1 MAAEAGAY
9 ESARQFVCMIVI
21 AYYFLGSSSVKRI
34 LSSRIYN
41 AKAMDERPNPVETDR
56 PVVAEGPSEY
66 LRSVVQRNRGGGTVG
81 SYAVCSAHPA
91 VIDAAIQQALE
102 DGTCLH
108 VESTSSQVNQFGG
121 YTGMTPQQFADSIGV
136 AAASA
141 GLPAGRVLLGADH
154 LGPFAWRHEPLATAM
169 AKACDLARRC
179 VHAGY
184 QKIHLDTSMPCSD
197 DAESLDEKGVAERA
211 AILCRAAEEA
221 CEEMPTGSPSMLYVI
236 GTEVPPPGGELA
248 EGECPAPTLVE
259 DVHRTLDTFRSAFR
273 AHGLF
278 AAWENVVG
286 LVVQPAVEFG
296 DTRVFDYDRQKV
308 HALSAGLPASPA
320 LVYEAH
326 STDYQAPSAL
336 AEMVE
341 DHFAILKVG
350 PWLTFAY
357 REAIF
362 ALSAIEREILGHKRD
377 VRSSQVREALEFEML
392 RDPAYW
398 RSYYRG
404 GDDELRLSRAFS
416 FSDRCR
422 YYWPQPSVQEE
433 LKRLL
438 HNLGRF
444 SCPLTLL
451 SQYLPIEYE
460 AIRQGALENDTA
472 ALIGHHI
479 RRVLR
484 FYGVACGVPAS

>member
-1 MAAEAGAY
+1 
-9 ESARQFVCMIVI
+9 MIVI
-21 AYYFLGSSSVKRI
+21 AYYFIDSTSVKRI
-34 LSSRIYN
+34 LGSRIYN
-41 AKAMDERPNPVETDR
+41 AKAMNQRSDPFETDR
-56 PVVAEGPSEY
+56 SPVADGPSEY
-66 LRSVVQRNRGGGTVG
+66 LRSVVQRNRGGATVG
-81 SYAVCSAHPA
+81 TYAVCSAHPA

-102 DGTCLH
+102 DGNCLH

-121 YTGMTPQQFADSIGV
+121 YTGMTPKQFADGMRV

-141 GLPAGRVLLGADH
+141 GLPPGRVLLGADH
-154 LGPFAWRHEPLATAM
+154 LGPFAWRSEPSATAM
-169 AKACDLARRC
+169 AKACDLAGLC

-184 QKIHLDTSMPCSD
+184 QKIHLDTSMPCGD
-197 DAESLDEKGVAERA
+197 DKILDEKTVAERA
-211 AILCRAAEEA
+211 AILCRAAEDA
-221 CEEMPTGSPSMLYVI
+221 CEDMPTGSPRPLYVI
-236 GTEVPPPGGELA
+236 GTEVPPPGGEVA
-248 EGECPAPTLVE
+248 EGQCPAPTMIE
-259 DVHRTLDTFRSAFR
+259 DVHRTLDVFHSAFR

-296 DTRVFDYDRQKV
+296 DSRVFDYDRQKV
-308 HALSAGLPASPA
+308 QALAAGLPKRPA

-326 STDYQAPSAL
+326 STDYQSPAAL

-362 ALSAIEREILGHKRD
+362 ALSSLEREILGHKREA
-377 VRSSQVREALEFEML
+377 RLSQVREALEFEML
-392 RDPAYW
+392 RNPAYW
-398 RSYYRG
+398 RSYYRSND
-404 GDDELRLSRAFS
+404 DDELRLSRAFS

-422 YYWPQPSVQEE
+422 YYWPQSSVQEE
-433 LKRLL
+433 VKCLL
-438 HNLGRF
+438 QNLGRF

-460 AIRQGALENDTA
+460 AIREGALDNDA
-472 ALIGHHI
+472 AAIIGHHI

-484 FYGVACGVPAS
+484 FYGAACGAPAS

>member
-1 MAAEAGAY
+1 MKL
-9 ESARQFVCMIVI
+9 MD
-21 AYYFLGSSSVKRI
+21 KR
-34 LSSRIYN
+34 R
-41 AKAMDERPNPVETDR
+41 NPVNTDR
-56 PVVAEGPSEY
+56 PAVAAGPSEY
-66 LRSVVQRNRGGGTVG
+66 LRSVVERNRGGEAVG

-91 VIDAAIQQALE
+91 AIDAAIQQALE

-121 YTGMTPQQFADSIGV
+121 YIGMTPLQFANGMRV
-136 AAASA
+136 AAAAA
-141 GLPAGRVLLGADH
+141 GLPTDRVLLGADH
-154 LGPFAWRHEPLATAM
+154 LGPFAWRNEPSATAM
-169 AKACDLARRC
+169 AKACDLARLC

-184 QKIHLDTSMPCSD
+184 QKIHLDTSMPCGD
-197 DAESLDEKGVAERA
+197 DVKILDEKTIAERA
-211 AILCRAAEEA
+211 AVLCRAAEEA
-221 CEEMPTGSPSMLYVI
+221 CEEMQNRSPRPLYVI
-236 GTEVPPPGGELA
+236 GTEVPAPGGEVA
-248 EGECPAPTLVE
+248 EGECPAPTKVE
-259 DVHRTLDTFRSAFR
+259 DVHRTLDVFHSAFR

-296 DTRVFDYDRQKV
+296 DTRVFDYDRRKV
-308 HALSAGLPASPA
+308 HALSAGLPESPA

-326 STDYQAPSAL
+326 STDYQAPAAL

-362 ALSAIEREILGHKRD
+362 ALSAIEREILGHTRQ
-377 VRSSQVREALEFEML
+377 VRLSQVRETLEFEML
-392 RDPAYW
+392 RNPANW
-398 RSYYRG
+398 RAYYRG

-433 LKRLL
+433 VTRLL
-438 HNLGRF
+438 HNLGLF

-460 AIRQGALENDTA
+460 AIRQGALENHAA
-472 ALIGHHI
+472 ALISHHI

-484 FYGVACGVPAS
+484 FYGAACGAPAS

>member
-1 MAAEAGAY
+1 MKL
-9 ESARQFVCMIVI
+9 MD
-21 AYYFLGSSSVKRI
+21 KR
-34 LSSRIYN
+34 R
-41 AKAMDERPNPVETDR
+41 NPVNTDR
-56 PVVAEGPSEY
+56 PAVAAGPSEY
-66 LRSVVQRNRGGGTVG
+66 LRSVVERNRGGEAVG

-91 VIDAAIQQALE
+91 AIDAAIQQALE

-121 YTGMTPQQFADSIGV
+121 YTGMTPLQFANGMRV
-136 AAASA
+136 AAAAA
-141 GLPAGRVLLGADH
+141 GLPTDRVLLGADH
-154 LGPFAWRHEPLATAM
+154 LGPFAWRNEPSATAM
-169 AKACDLARRC
+169 AKACDLARLC

-184 QKIHLDTSMPCSD
+184 QKIHLDTSMPCGD
-197 DAESLDEKGVAERA
+197 DVKILDEKTIAERA
-211 AILCRAAEEA
+211 AVLCRAAEEA
-221 CEEMPTGSPSMLYVI
+221 CEEMQNRSPRPLYVI
-236 GTEVPPPGGELA
+236 GTEVPAPGGEVA
-248 EGECPAPTLVE
+248 EGECPAPTKVE
-259 DVHRTLDTFRSAFR
+259 DVHRTLDVFHSAFR

-296 DTRVFDYDRQKV
+296 DTRVFDYDRRKV
-308 HALSAGLPASPA
+308 HALSAGLPESPA

-326 STDYQAPSAL
+326 STDYQAPAAL

-362 ALSAIEREILGHKRD
+362 ALSAIEREILGHTRQ
-377 VRSSQVREALEFEML
+377 VRLSQVRETLEFEML
-392 RDPAYW
+392 RNPANW
-398 RSYYRG
+398 RAYYRG

-433 LKRLL
+433 VTRLL
-438 HNLGRF
+438 HNLGLF

-460 AIRQGALENDTA
+460 AIRQGALENHAA
-472 ALIGHHI
+472 ALISHHI

-484 FYGVACGVPAS
+484 FYGAACGAPAS

>member
-1 MAAEAGAY
+1 MK
-9 ESARQFVCMIVI
+9 
-21 AYYFLGSSSVKRI
+21 GS
-34 LSSRIYN
+34 
-41 AKAMDERPNPVETDR
+41 NPVETVR
-56 PVVAEGPSEY
+56 PTAAEGASGY
-66 LRSVVQRNRGGGTVG
+66 LRSVITRNRSGETAG
-81 SYAVCSAHPA
+81 SYAVCSAHSA

-102 DGTCLH
+102 DGNCLH

-121 YTGMTPQQFADSIGV
+121 YTGMTPQQFAASIRA

-154 LGPFAWRHEPLATAM
+154 LGPFAWRSEPSATAM
-169 AKACDLARRC
+169 EKARDLACLC

-184 QKIHLDTSMPCSD
+184 QKIHLDTSMPCAD
-197 DAESLDEKGVAERA
+197 DGPTLDEKVVAERA

-221 CEEMPTGSPSMLYVI
+221 CEAMPPASPRPLYVI
-236 GTEVPPPGGELA
+236 GTEVPSPGGEVA

-259 DVHRTLDTFRSAFR
+259 DVHRTLDIFRSAFR
-273 AHGLF
+273 AQGLL
-278 AAWENVVG
+278 AAWDNVVG
-286 LVVQPAVEFG
+286 LVVQPAVDFG
-296 DTRVFDYDRQKV
+296 DTRVFDYSRQKV
-308 HALSAGLPASPA
+308 HSLSAGLPASPP

-326 STDYQAPSAL
+326 STDYQSPAAL

-362 ALSAIEREILGHKRD
+362 ALGNIEREMLDHKRE
-377 VRSSQVREALEFEML
+377 VRLSQVREALESEML
-392 RDPAYW
+392 RNPAYW

-404 GDDELRLSRAFS
+404 DDDGLRLSRAFS

-433 LKRLL
+433 VKRLL
-438 HNLGRF
+438 DNLERF

-460 AIRQGALENDTA
+460 AIRQGALQNDA
-472 ALIGHHI
+472 AAIIGHHI

-484 FYGVACGVPAS
+484 FYGVACGARAS

>member
-1 MAAEAGAY
+1 MKVMN
-9 ESARQFVCMIVI
+9 ES
-21 AYYFLGSSSVKRI
+21 
-34 LSSRIYN
+34 
-41 AKAMDERPNPVETDR
+41 PNPVETDR
-56 PVVAEGPSEY
+56 PAAAAEPSEY
-66 LRSVVQRNRGGGTVG
+66 LRSIVERNRGGATVG
-81 SYAVCSAHPA
+81 SYAVCSAHTA

-102 DGTCLH
+102 DGNCLH

-121 YTGMTPQQFADSIGV
+121 YTGMTPQQFADAMRV

-141 GLPAGRVLLGADH
+141 GLPADRVLLGADH
-154 LGPFAWRHEPLATAM
+154 LGPFAWRSEPSATAM
-169 AKACDLARRC
+169 AKACDLARLC

-184 QKIHLDTSMPCSD
+184 QKIHLDTSMPCGD
-197 DAESLDEKGVAERA
+197 DAKSLDEQTVAERA
-211 AILCRAAEEA
+211 AILCRAAEAA
-221 CEEMPTGSPSMLYVI
+221 CDEMPTGSPRPLYVI
-236 GTEVPPPGGELA
+236 GTEVPAPGGEVA
-248 EGECPAPTLVE
+248 EGECPVPTKVE
-259 DVHRTLDTFRSAFR
+259 DVHRTLDVFRSAFQ
-273 AHGLF
+273 AHDLF

-296 DTRVFDYDRQKV
+296 DAKVFDYDRRKV
-308 HALSAGLPASPA
+308 HALSAALPASPA

-326 STDYQAPSAL
+326 STDYQAPAAL

-362 ALSAIEREILGHKRD
+362 ALSSIEREILGHKHE
-377 VRSSQVREALEFEML
+377 VRSSQVREAIEAEMM
-392 RDPAYW
+392 RNRAYW
-398 RSYYRG
+398 RSYYHG
-404 GDDELRLSRAFS
+404 DDDELRLSRAFS

-433 LKRLL
+433 VNRLL
-438 HNLGRF
+438 RNLSLF
-444 SCPLTLL
+444 SYPLTLL
-451 SQYLPIEYE
+451 SQYLPLEYE
-460 AIRQGALENDTA
+460 AIRQGALENHPA

-484 FYGVACGVPAS
+484 FYSAACGARAS

>member
-1 MAAEAGAY
+1 MK
-9 ESARQFVCMIVI
+9 VMT
-21 AYYFLGSSSVKRI
+21 
-34 LSSRIYN
+34 
-41 AKAMDERPNPVETDR
+41 ERLNPVETDR
-56 PVVAEGPSEY
+56 PTVNEGPSEH
-66 LRSVVQRNRGGGTVG
+66 LRSVVERNRAGEAVG

-91 VIDAAIQQALE
+91 VIDAAIQQAIK
-102 DGTCLH
+102 DGNCLH
-108 VESTSSQVNQFGG
+108 LESTSSQVNQFGG
-121 YTGMTPQQFADSIGV
+121 YTGMTPQLFADAMRV

-141 GLPAGRVLLGADH
+141 GLPADRVLLGADH
-154 LGPFAWRHEPLATAM
+154 LGPFAWRGEPSATAM
-169 AKACDLARRC
+169 AKACDLARLC

-184 QKIHLDTSMPCSD
+184 QKIHLDTSMPCAD
-197 DAESLDEKGVAERA
+197 DVKILEEKTIAERA

-221 CEEMPTGSPSMLYVI
+221 CDEMPTGSPRLLYVI
-236 GTEVPPPGGELA
+236 GTEVPAPGGEVA
-248 EGECPAPTLVE
+248 EGECPAPTKIE
-259 DVHRTLDTFRSAFR
+259 DVHRTLDVFRSAFR

-278 AAWENVVG
+278 AAWENVIG

-296 DTRVFDYDRQKV
+296 DTKVFDYDRQKV
-308 HALSAGLPASPA
+308 HSLSAGLPASPA

-326 STDYQAPSAL
+326 STDYQTPEAL

-341 DHFAILKVG
+341 DHFAILKIG

-362 ALSAIEREILGHKRD
+362 ALSAIEREIIGHKRE
-377 VRSSQVREALEFEML
+377 VRLSQVREGLESEML
-392 RDPAYW
+392 RNPAYW

-404 GDDELRLSRAFS
+404 DDDELRLSRAFS

-422 YYWPQPSVQEE
+422 YYWPQASVQEE
-433 LKRLL
+433 VKRLL
-438 HNLGRF
+438 HNLGLF

-451 SQYLPIEYE
+451 SQYLPNEYE
-460 AIRQGALENDTA
+460 AIRQGALENQAA

-484 FYGVACGVPAS
+484 FYSAACGAPAS

>member
-1 MAAEAGAY
+1 MNQRSDPFEA
-9 ESARQFVCMIVI
+9 
-21 AYYFLGSSSVKRI
+21 
-34 LSSRIYN
+34 
-41 AKAMDERPNPVETDR
+41 DR
-56 PVVAEGPSEY
+56 STVPDGPSAY
-66 LRSVVQRNRGGGTVG
+66 LRSVVQRNRGGAIVGT
-81 SYAVCSAHPA
+81 YAVCSAHPA

-102 DGTCLH
+102 DGNCLH

-121 YTGMTPQQFADSIGV
+121 YTGMTPKQFADGMRV

-141 GLPAGRVLLGADH
+141 GLPPGRVLLGADH
-154 LGPFAWRHEPLATAM
+154 LGPFAWRSEPSDTAM
-169 AKACDLARRC
+169 AKACDLAGLC

-184 QKIHLDTSMPCSD
+184 QKIHLDTSMPCGD
-197 DAESLDEKGVAERA
+197 DKILDEKTVAERA
-211 AILCRAAEEA
+211 AILCRAAEDA
-221 CEEMPTGSPSMLYVI
+221 CEDMPTGSPRPLYVI
-236 GTEVPPPGGELA
+236 GTEVPPPGGEVA
-248 EGECPAPTLVE
+248 EGQCPAPTMIE
-259 DVHRTLDTFRSAFR
+259 DVHRTLDVFHSAFR
-273 AHGLF
+273 AHGLL

-296 DTRVFDYDRQKV
+296 DSRVFDYDRQKV
-308 HALSAGLPASPA
+308 QALAAGLPKRPG

-326 STDYQAPSAL
+326 STDYQSPAAL

-362 ALSAIEREILGHKRD
+362 ALSSIEREIVGHKREA
-377 VRSSQVREALEFEML
+377 RLSQVREALEFEM
-392 RDPAYW
+392 RRNPAYW
-398 RSYYRG
+398 HSYYRSND
-404 GDDELRLSRAFS
+404 DDELSLSRAFS

-422 YYWPQPSVQEE
+422 YYWPQSSVQEE
-433 LKRLL
+433 VTRLL
-438 HNLGRF
+438 QNLGRF

-460 AIRQGALENDTA
+460 AIREGALENDA
-472 ALIGHHI
+472 AAIIGQHI

-484 FYGVACGVPAS
+484 FYGAACGVPAS

>member
-1 MAAEAGAY
+1 MNG
-9 ESARQFVCMIVI
+9 
-21 AYYFLGSSSVKRI
+21 
-34 LSSRIYN
+34 
-41 AKAMDERPNPVETDR
+41 RPNPVETDR
-56 PVVAEGPSEY
+56 PTVAEGPSGY
-66 LRSVVQRNRGGGTVG
+66 LRSVIKRNRSGETVG

-102 DGTCLH
+102 DGNCFH
-108 VESTSSQVNQFGG
+108 VESTSSQVDQFGG
-121 YTGMTPQQFADSIGV
+121 YTGMTPQQFADSIRV

-154 LGPFAWRHEPLATAM
+154 LGPFAWRSEPLATAM
-169 AKACDLARRC
+169 AKACDLARLC

-184 QKIHLDTSMPCSD
+184 QKIHLDTSMPCGD
-197 DAESLDEKGVAERA
+197 DAKIFDEKTVAERA
-211 AILCRAAEEA
+211 AILCRAAEDARED
-221 CEEMPTGSPSMLYVI
+221 MPTGSPRPLYVI
-236 GTEVPPPGGELA
+236 GTEVPPPGGEVA
-248 EGECPAPTLVE
+248 EGQCPAPTKVE
-259 DVHRTLDTFRSAFR
+259 DVHRTLDVFHSAFR

-308 HALSAGLPASPA
+308 HSLSAGLPASPS

-326 STDYQAPSAL
+326 STDYQSPAAL

-362 ALSAIEREILGHKRD
+362 ALSSIEREILGHKRE

-392 RDPAYW
+392 RNPAYW

-404 GDDELRLSRAFS
+404 DDDELRLSRAFS

-422 YYWPQPSVQEE
+422 YYWPQPSVQAEV
-433 LKRLL
+433 KRLL

-460 AIRQGALENDTA
+460 AIRQGALENDA
-472 ALIGHHI
+472 AAIIGHHI

-484 FYGVACGVPAS
+484 FYGVACGAPVDPLRNASFA